1 MGEFEL
7 IDKLKKTLASP
18 SKRVLVGIG
27 DDTLVANPPK
37 DKLLWTVDCLVENVH
52 FDFNYSTPEEVG
64 WKALAVNVSDI
75 AAMGGKSLY
84 ALVSLAIPKR
94 ISESK
99 IVEIY
104 KGMKACAAWAEVD
117 VVGGNISRSPQ
128 DFFIDVTVVGEASKP
143 ILRSGA
149 KEGQAVAITGFPGLS
164 ASGLWAL
171 KQLGRRAVKKYP
183 LSTEAH
189 LRPAPRLKWAS
200 QLASLGVSSL
210 IDISDGLSSE
220 LHHLAQESSVG
231 FEIEEKLLPLNSEV
245 KNLAQT
251 LDKSPLDLM
260 LNGGEDYELLM
271 TFPFSK
277 LIELSLS
284 AQAASIPFTMI
295 GHTVSP
301 SKKVKLRNRAGKL
314 KPISPKGWTHF

>member
-7 IDKLKKTLASP
+7 IDKLKKNLGSP

-27 DDTLVANPPK
+27 DDTLVATPPK
-37 DKLLWTVDCLVENVH
+37 DRLLWTVDCLVEKVH
-52 FDFNYSTPEEVG
+52 FDFSYSTPQEVG

-104 KGMKACAAWAEVD
+104 KGIKACAAWAEVD
-117 VVGGNISRSPQ
+117 VVGGNVSRSPQ
-128 DFFIDVTVVGEASKP
+128 DFFIDVTVVGEAQKP

-149 KEGQAVAITGFPGLS
+149 KEGQAVALTGFPGLS
-164 ASGLWAL
+164 ATGLGAL
-171 KQLGRRAVKKYP
+171 KQWGRKAIRKYP

-189 LRPAPRLKWAS
+189 LHPRPRLKWAS

-210 IDISDGLSSE
+210 IDVSDGLSSE
-220 LHHLAQESSVG
+220 LHHLAKESHIG
-231 FEIEEKLLPLNSEV
+231 IEIEEKLLPLNLEI
-245 KNLAQT
+245 KKLAQT
-251 LDKSPLDLM
+251 LGKSPLDLM

-284 AQAASIPFTMI
+284 AQAESIPFTMI
-295 GHTVSP
+295 GHTVAAA
-301 SKKVKLRNRAGKL
+301 KKVKMRTRAGKL
-314 KPISPKGWTHF
+314 QPITPKGWTHF